1 MKSDTKAIIHLADN
15 RGHLQGEWM
24 RSIMTFNF
32 GNYRAENREPFGTI
46 QVFNEDTL
54 AAGKS
59 IKMMLEENTEV
70 IILPLVGTLFFKDEL
85 GNSNYINPGQ
95 LQLFSAAKQMSYE
108 ISNPFENGELV
119 NFLQIWLYKNESVF
133 TTKTQLFNFDLS
145 QINLLQPIISPAN
158 LQQPAY
164 CYIGKYQGRK
174 KGEYI
179 LKNKENGIYAFVI
192 EGVFEV
198 QDRLLHTKDGL
209 AIWGAEEIDFEA
221 LSNEAI
227 LLVFEIPL

>member
-1 MKSDTKAIIHLADN
+1 MKAGIKTIIHLADN
-15 RGHLQGEWM
+15 RGHLEGEWM

-32 GNYRAENREPFGTI
+32 GNYRAENRAPFGNI

-59 IKMMLEENTEV
+59 IKMRVEENIEV
-70 IILPLVGTLFFKDEL
+70 IILPLVGTLFFKDGL

-119 NFLQIWLYKNESVF
+119 NFLQIWLYKNKSVF
-133 TTKTQLFNFDLS
+133 TVKTQLFNFDLL
-145 QINLLQPIISPAN
+145 QINQLQSIISPAN
-158 LQQPAY
+158 LQQSAY

-179 LKNKENGIYAFVI
+179 LKNKKNGIYAFVI

-209 AIWGAEEIDFEA
+209 AMWDAEEIDFEA
-221 LSNEAI
+221 LSNGAI
-227 LLVFEIPL
+227 LLLLEIPL

>member
-1 MKSDTKAIIHLADN
+1 MKADTKAIIHLADN
-15 RGHLQGEWM
+15 RGHLEGEWV

-59 IKMMLEENTEV
+59 IKMRVEENIEV
-70 IILPLVGTLFFKDEL
+70 IILPLVGTLFFKGGL

-95 LQLFSAAKQMSYE
+95 LQLFSAAKQMSYD

-133 TTKTQLFNFDLS
+133 TSKTQQINFDLS

-164 CYIGKYQGRK
+164 CYIGKYLGRK
-174 KGEYI
+174 KGEYV
-179 LKNKENGIYAFVI
+179 LKNKKNGIYAFVI

-209 AIWGAEEIDFEA
+209 AIWDAEGIDFEA
-221 LSNEAI
+221 LSNGAI
-227 LLVFEIPL
+227 LLVLEIPL